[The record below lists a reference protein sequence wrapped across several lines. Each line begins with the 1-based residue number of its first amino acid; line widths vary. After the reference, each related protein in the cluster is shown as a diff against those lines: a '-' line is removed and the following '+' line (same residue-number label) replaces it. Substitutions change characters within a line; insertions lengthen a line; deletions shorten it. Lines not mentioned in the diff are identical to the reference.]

1 MERRSFLGGMTLAA
15 LSSRAGTVER
25 GGTFEDN
32 TSRVFDVRQYG
43 AAGDGRTDD
52 TIAIRRAF
60 AELNKGGGVLSLPP
74 GDYVVSGPLD
84 LPTAAAWHVRGAGR
98 TVSRIRLGGAASRC
112 DLFHCTH
119 GHTRPT
125 FGCSIQDL
133 SIDAGGFPGTT
144 VRLDGLTLFG
154 MRGVTIARAGGTA
167 LSLVGLFDSYFEDV
181 FLEGC
186 GTSSEPALS
195 CTSQGD
201 GRGQSMN
208 NCVFV
213 NVHVESGA
221 DAVQVFIDG
230 SQNNPTD
237 TLQFYGLKCHGSPQT
252 GMPARPL
259 LQLGRFAIGCSFS
272 GGLIAWGK
280 GVSQVEVDG
289 RANKFIGIDHGAAP
303 PGGSPEFAYRFTEH
317 AVGNHILTPNFK
329 NAVAPNQYRSGY
341 VRVESGASHTKLLFP
356 QMSTGPL
363 LIERV
368 VSDEGRGTLFL
379 GDDVSDARG
388 LYLRHS
394 QGFNVLRA
402 NGISTTATPA
412 WNLRG
417 SVTLSG
423 GSDKA
428 DVRFPTPEADAG
440 YFVTCTVTGIKG
452 SPAAAARRIWI
463 SNKNEKGFQLRAEG
477 APGGDAAVT
486 ADWILVR

>member
-15 LSSRAGTVER
+15 LSRHAGTV
-25 GGTFEDN
+25 EDN
-32 TSRVFDVRQYG
+32 TSRVFDIKQYG

-52 TIAIRRAF
+52 TIAIRRAL
-60 AELNKGGGVLSLPP
+60 AELNKAGGILSLPP
-74 GDYVVSGPLD
+74 GDYVVSAPLD
-84 LPTAAAWHVRGAGR
+84 LPTNAAWHLRGAGR
-98 TVSRIRLGGAASRC
+98 TVTRLRLGGSASRC

-133 SIDAGGFPGTT
+133 TIDAGGFPGTT
-144 VRLDGLTLFG
+144 VRLEGLTLFG
-154 MRGVTIARAGGTA
+154 MRSVSLARANGTA

-186 GTSSEPALS
+186 GTAAEPALS
-195 CTSQGD
+195 CTSQMD

-213 NVHVESGA
+213 NVHIESGA

-237 TLQFYGLKCHGSPQT
+237 TLQFFALKCHGQPQT

-259 LQLGRFAIGCSFS
+259 VKLGRYAIGCSFT
-272 GGLIAWGK
+272 GGIIAWGK
-280 GVSQVEVDG
+280 GTSQVEVDG

-341 VRVESGASHTKLLFP
+341 VRVDPGASNTKLLFP
-356 QMSTGPL
+356 QMSSGPL
-363 LIERV
+363 ALDRV
-368 VSDEGRGTLFL
+368 LSDEGRATLFL
-379 GDDVSDARG
+379 GDDISDARG

-402 NGISTTATPA
+402 NGISTTGTPA

-417 SVTLSG
+417 SVAISG

-428 DVRFPTPEADAG
+428 DVHFQTPEADAG
-440 YFVTCTVTGIKG
+440 YFVTCAVTGVKG
-452 SPAAAARRIWI
+452 SPGAASRRVSI
-463 SNKNEKGFQLRAEG
+463 SDKNEKGFRVRAEE
-477 APGGDAAVT
+477 APGGSNAVMV
-486 ADWILVR
+486 DWILVR